1 MFRNESEIAYRAE
14 LMLTQSLQDKTGNFA
29 DHLNREE
36 SSVSMK
42 DSTAVATVKKYGT
55 SQSGT
60 EKFYFTKLAIKM
72 GKHGF
77 IQHFGINTTR
87 SGGTRTRKK
96 PRNFTYSYRSHPMDM
111 EGHPFINDAID
122 SSRVVD
128 FVTSEVCRLRSER
141 IFATVR
147 QILENRQSST

>member
-14 LMLTQSLQDKTGNFA
+14 LMLTQAIQDKTGNFA
-29 DHLNREE
+29 DYLNRVE
-36 SSVSMK
+36 SEASIK
-42 DSTAVATVKKYGT
+42 DASAVATVKKYGT

-60 EKFYFTKLAIKM
+60 EQLYFTKLAIKM

-87 SGGTRTRKK
+87 SGGTRTRKR
-96 PRNFTYSYRSHPMDM
+96 PRNISYSYRSHPMVL
-111 EGHPFINDAID
+111 EGKPFINDAVD
-122 SSRVVD
+122 TSRVVD
-128 FVTSEVCRLRSER
+128 FVTSEICRLRSER

-147 QILENRQSST
+147 QLLENRSST